1 MAKMFLKQLHKG
13 RKSTQTTKIADTTFP
28 LRCQCVRVTHKVSM
42 KTNSTADGAVEFLS
56 AVHAAS
62 AEYFN
67 ASAEYFN
74 SSADG
79 GYESSNAIIL

>member
-1 MAKMFLKQLHKG
+1 MSSD
-13 RKSTQTTKIADTTFP
+13 STCVTKIADTTFP
-28 LRCQCVRVTHKVSM
+28 LKFHCVRVTHKVSM

-74 SSADG
+74 FSADG
-79 GYESSNAIIL
+79 GYESNNATL